1 MTSAVSVVPDSD
13 GDSGKLRVTA
23 GPVRLAATHH
33 AAARRHFEV
42 GVFSHRR
49 KDERVL
55 EIGKNTARISYKIGW
70 GPISTTVELIA
81 SLGTASERSSTV
93 WFVCSK
99 GLMPL
104 AGTWRYEACDNV
116 GGGGCD
122 LYLEQTVDARR
133 IPGFVPLHRLI
144 RSAISKAIDEQR

>member
-1 MTSAVSVVPDSD
+1 MMSSVVSVVPDPD
-13 GDSGKLRVTA
+13 GGKLRVTA

-55 EIGKNTARISYKIGW
+55 EVGRDTARISYKIGW

-81 SLGTASERSSTV
+81 SLDRTASERSSTV

-104 AGTWRYEACDNV
+104 AGTWRYEARED
-116 GGGGCD
+116 GGGCD

-133 IPGFVPLHRLI
+133 IPKFVPLHRLI
-144 RSAISKAIDEQR
+144 RSAISKAIDEQKS